1 MSFVLSDWE
10 YFCSQ
15 LSSIRKCIRADEII
29 KASSD
34 NPWICIKHDVETDVS
49 KAFELAKIE
58 HKYGINAT
66 YFVQSYLLEDNTAL
80 LKKIANLGHEVTY
93 HYDVLDSNDGDLNL
107 ALEEFTKTIKRFEEL
122 GFPVNTVCPHGN
134 PLMIRN
140 GWTSNKD
147 FFRND
152 KVVSLFPQ
160 IFDVVVQIN
169 QVIKSD
175 FSYIS
180 DAGYSWKLIGNIDTN
195 DLSNIGDVE
204 IANLREV
211 LKSISSCEN
220 NIISTHPHRWR
231 KSNLSAYFQLF
242 KFKLIRLVAKKLSK
256 ISILKK
262 YMSKFYHLAKKI

>member
-1 MSFVLSDWE
+1 MKVSPN
-10 YFCSQ
+10 
-15 LSSIRKCIRADEII
+15 
-29 KASSD
+29 

-49 KAFELAKIE
+49 KAYELAKIE

-66 YFVQSYLLEDNTAL
+66 YFVQSYLLEDNIVL

-93 HYDVLDSNDGDLNL
+93 QYDVLDSNEGDFKL
-107 ALEEFTKTIKRFEEL
+107 ALEEFTRTVKRFEEL

-134 PLMIRN
+134 PLMIRD

-152 KVVSLFPQ
+152 KVISLFPQ

-169 QVIKSD
+169 QVIKGN

-180 DAGYSWKLIGNIDTN
+180 DAGYSWKLIGNIDSN
-195 DLSNIGDVE
+195 DVSNIGDIE
-204 IANLREV
+204 IANSREV
-211 LKSISSCEN
+211 LAFIGSRRN
-220 NIISTHPHRWR
+220 NIVSTHPHRWR
-231 KSNLSAYFQLF
+231 KSNLSAYFQLL

-262 YMSKFYHLAKKI
+262 YMSKFYYLAKKI